1 MANDRLSKADSAAF
15 IGAVLEPPEPND
27 ALKAAAAR
35 YKARTLPC
43 GHTAAEVADLCRL
56 LAQSADRG
64 HTNNYTEI
72 ADIARRAEEAILWL
86 LATPNSRDM
95 AATPRPQTAQE
106 IAREALEQYYP
117 SNAACISGL
126 KMTLERIRDTP
137 EEV

>member
-1 MANDRLSKADSAAF
+1 MTCA
-15 IGAVLEPPEPND
+15 PPP
-27 ALKAAAAR
+27 AR

-64 HTNNYTEI
+64 NTNNYTEI
-72 ADIARRAEEAILWL
+72 ADIARRAEEAIRWL

-106 IAREALEQYYP
+106 IAREALEKERGTRGTLADYI
-117 SNAACISGL
+117 CL
-126 KMTLERIRDTP
+126 KDTLRRIAEMEP
-137 EEV
+137 KP